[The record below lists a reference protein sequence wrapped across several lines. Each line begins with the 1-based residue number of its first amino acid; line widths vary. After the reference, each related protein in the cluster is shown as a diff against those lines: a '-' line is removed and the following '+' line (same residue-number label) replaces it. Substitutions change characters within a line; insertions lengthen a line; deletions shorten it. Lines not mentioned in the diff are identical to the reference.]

1 MDDVREGSGDGGGGG
16 WGRGWVGVS
25 GIGGTSLTICHLI
38 QCKGSSPKKNK
49 LSNGYKRSK

>member
-25 GIGGTSLTICHLI
+25 GIGGASLTICHLI
-38 QCKGSSPKKNK
+38 QFQGSSPQKNK